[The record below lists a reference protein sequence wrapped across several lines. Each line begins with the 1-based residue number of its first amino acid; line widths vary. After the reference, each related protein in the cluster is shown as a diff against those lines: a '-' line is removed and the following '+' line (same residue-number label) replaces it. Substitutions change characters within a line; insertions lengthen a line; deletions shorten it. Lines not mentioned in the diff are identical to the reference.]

1 MLPATPIPVSNN
13 AMYKVQ
19 SGAASA
25 STLASNSTVSS
36 FSRSHGGTSHY
47 HDEELNHTT
56 QKQTIIGRRNTLTRV
71 GAHFAG
77 AVQAVSNL
85 AEAVSEKVGAIGKT
99 GTNGAVGAIEVRR
112 GRPRAMT
119 RTRSR
124 QALRAAV
131 ERDAL
136 VSSDDPLVIGVQVQ
150 AKTIEEKRASAEN
163 AGDAGA
169 CPSGPTI
176 ATVIHASKS
185 ESEIGQSTEA
195 SASSRGKKGRPRT
208 ATGSG
213 DALPSPPNSFA
224 TISIGT
230 STVVTSSPVVTN
242 GTDSEAS
249 TTKQERRKSQ
259 TLGPAAGGIKLRNN
273 ASKRLSILRPGF
285 QSSSGS
291 PSPTPAPL
299 SPSSVSPLP
308 SPRRSPLPSPSRNPS
323 FPSLSASSHSASSSG
338 AHPAAPAMREQ
349 RTTIEIGTGG
359 AVTLGTHAGTEQ
371 GKDRSGRPALK
382 RSFTHYARVLAKKL
396 KRRTVSAGPAS
407 TAGSN
412 GNSVSSTASGPG
424 ILGVTTST
432 TVVEEVK
439 KVNGVPMDADVGDGG
454 EACRYPD
461 EGQEIE
467 IRVESD
473 EEEEGQG
480 LQKAL
485 SAPLPPS
492 PSPVVVQSF
501 ANGNPTIDEHEREYE
516 HDEEHEQEQTESA
529 AEVHEQ
535 PEPTPESIPP
545 VEETEKPYLADGE
558 PTEHAAAQ
566 IVAAVDTAEGVKED
580 SEPTIGSV
588 PLCGVDVEQTL
599 IEKNLNASDL
609 LATTADPEKSV
620 TPRLVSV
627 AVVATASP

>member
-213 DALPSPPNSFA
+213 DALPPPPNSFA

-230 STVVTSSPVVTN
+230 STVVTSSSVVTN

-285 QSSSGS
+285 QSPSGS

-299 SPSSVSPLP
+299 SPSSVSPPLP

-396 KRRTVSAGPAS
+396 KRRTVSAGPAP

-535 PEPTPESIPP
+535 PEPTSESIPP

-558 PTEHAAAQ
+558 PTEPAAAQ
-566 IVAAVDTAEGVKED
+566 IVDTAEGVKED

>member
-1 MLPATPIPVSNN
+1 MLPATPLPVSNN

-99 GTNGAVGAIEVRR
+99 GANGAVGAIEVRR

-163 AGDAGA
+163 ADDAGA
-169 CPSGPTI
+169 GPSGPTI

-185 ESEIGQSTEA
+185 ESEIGQGSEA

-213 DALPSPPNSFA
+213 DALPPPPNSFA

-259 TLGPAAGGIKLRNN
+259 TLGPAAGGLKLKNN
-273 ASKRLSILRPGF
+273 ASKRLSILRTGF
-285 QSSSGS
+285 QSPSGS

-338 AHPAAPAMREQ
+338 THAAAPAPASAVREQ
-349 RTTIEIGTGG
+349 TTTIEVGTGG
-359 AVTLGTHAGTEQ
+359 AVTLGAEQ
-371 GKDRSGRPALK
+371 GKDRAGRPALK

-407 TAGSN
+407 AAGSN

-439 KVNGVPMDADVGDGG
+439 NVDGG

-473 EEEEGQG
+473 EEHEGLVFQR
-480 LQKAL
+480 AL

-501 ANGNPTIDEHEREYE
+501 ANGTIDEHEHEYE
-516 HDEEHEQEQTESA
+516 HDEDHEQEPTELA
-529 AEVHEQ
+529 AE
-535 PEPTPESIPP
+535 PAPESIPP
-545 VEETEKPYLADGE
+545 MEETEKPSLVDGE
-558 PTEHAAAQ
+558 PTEPASALT
-566 IVAAVDTAEGVKED
+566 VASDGTPEGVKED
-580 SEPTIGSV
+580 SEPTIELV
-588 PLCGVDVEQTL
+588 PLCKVDVEQTL
-599 IEKNLNASDL
+599 SEKISNVPDT

-620 TPRLVSV
+620 TPSLVSV
-627 AVVATASP
+627 AVVGTASP

>member
-131 ERDAL
+131 ERDVL

-230 STVVTSSPVVTN
+230 STVVTSSSVVTN

-285 QSSSGS
+285 QSPSGS

-359 AVTLGTHAGTEQ
+359 AVTLGTHVGTEQ

-558 PTEHAAAQ
+558 PTELAAAQ

-620 TPRLVSV
+620 TPSLVSV

>member
-1 MLPATPIPVSNN
+1 MLPATPLPVSNN

-99 GTNGAVGAIEVRR
+99 GANGAVGAIEVRR

-185 ESEIGQSTEA
+185 ESEIGQSTEM
-195 SASSRGKKGRPRT
+195 SVSSRGKKGRPRT

-213 DALPSPPNSFA
+213 DALPPPPNSFA

-242 GTDSEAS
+242 GADSEAS

-259 TLGPAAGGIKLRNN
+259 TLGPAAGGLKLKNN
-273 ASKRLSILRPGF
+273 ASKRLSILRTGF
-285 QSSSGS
+285 QSPSGS

-338 AHPAAPAMREQ
+338 THAAAPAPASAVREQ
-349 RTTIEIGTGG
+349 TTTIEVGTGG
-359 AVTLGTHAGTEQ
+359 AVTLGAEQ
-371 GKDRSGRPALK
+371 GKDRAGRPALK

-407 TAGSN
+407 VAGSN

-485 SAPLPPS
+485 SEPLPPS
-492 PSPVVVQSF
+492 PSPVVVKSF
-501 ANGNPTIDEHEREYE
+501 ANGNPTIDEHEHEYE
-516 HDEEHEQEQTESA
+516 HDEDHEQELTKSA
-529 AEVHEQ
+529 AEGLEQ
-535 PEPTPESIPP
+535 SEPTPESIPSI
-545 VEETEKPYLADGE
+545 EETEKPSLADGE
-558 PTEHAAAQ
+558 PTEPAAAQ
-566 IVAAVDTAEGVKED
+566 IVAAVGKPKGEKEG
-580 SEPTIGSV
+580 SEK
-588 PLCGVDVEQTL
+588 VDEKPHINNVEQ
-599 IEKNLNASDL
+599 IIS
-609 LATTADPEKSV
+609 TTADPEKSV
-620 TPRLVSV
+620 TPSLVSV
-627 AVVATASP
+627 AVVGTASP